1 MNSPEN
7 SNSNKAT
14 PEQKQKDSHARQ
26 WVRINETAMQSGDWT
41 IAKYQVEGK
50 WIHKLWDGEK
60 MVGKFESFAEAD
72 AAIDEERKSHR
83 APAALSPEAPVDCRV
98 GRQNVSSE

>member
-26 WVRINETAMQSGDWT
+26 WVRINETAMQSEEWT

-50 WIHKLWDGEK
+50 WIYKLREGEK
-60 MVGKFESFAEAD
+60 MAGKFESFAEDD
-72 AAIDEERKSHR
+72 AAMCSNVELRGAEPASSAVRPSERRS
-83 APAALSPEAPVDCRV
+83 
-98 GRQNVSSE
+98 